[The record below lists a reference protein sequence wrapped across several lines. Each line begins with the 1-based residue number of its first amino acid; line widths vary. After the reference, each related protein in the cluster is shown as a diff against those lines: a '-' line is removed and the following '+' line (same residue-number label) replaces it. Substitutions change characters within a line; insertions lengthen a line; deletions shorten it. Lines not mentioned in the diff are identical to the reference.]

1 MDGSG
6 KMDEPNTTFGNQ
18 EARFEG
24 ENKSDAHERE
34 RSREA
39 LRCFETVS
47 IFQSLRT
54 KHWRLENH
62 SSFNFEYSINLM
74 RNSFSFEFVGFVASA

>member
-1 MDGSG
+1 MGGSG

-39 LRCFETVS
+39 LRCLFRDCKHFPVIENEALAPRKS
-47 IFQSLRT
+47 LEFQ
-54 KHWRLENH
+54 
-62 SSFNFEYSINLM
+62 F
-74 RNSFSFEFVGFVASA
+74 